1 MSTQID
7 IDTAWILKQL
17 KMGEQAVANFK
28 AEATSIQHTMDKLN
42 KQVSPD
48 FMTRY
53 IEVKE
58 GLVTEIKA
66 DQFTKLKQAFVDSQL
81 AVSSFIETDAKLGGK
96 G

>member
-17 KMGEQAVANFK
+17 KVGEQAVADFK
-28 AEATSIQHTMDKLN
+28 AEATTIQHTLDKLN
-42 KQVSPD
+42 KQVSPN

-58 GLVTEIKA
+58 SLVQEIRA
-66 DQFTKLKQAFVDSQL
+66 DQFTKLKQSLVDSQA
-81 AVSSFIETDAKLGGK
+81 AVRAFIETDAKLGGK

>member
-17 KMGEQAVANFK
+17 KMGEQAVADFK

-42 KQVSPD
+42 KQVSPN
-48 FMTRY
+48 FMKRY

-81 AVSSFIETDAKLGGK
+81 AVSAFIETDAKLGGK

>member
-1 MSTQID
+1 MSTPID
-7 IDTAWILKQL
+7 IDTAWVLKQL
-17 KMGEQAVANFK
+17 KMGEQAALDFK
-28 AEATSIQHTMDKLN
+28 AEATRIQHTMDTLN
-42 KQVSPD
+42 KQVTPD

-66 DQFTKLKQAFVDSQL
+66 DQFTKLKQAFVDSQT
-81 AVSSFIETDAKLGGK
+81 AVREFIETDAKLGGK

>member
-1 MSTQID
+1 MATQID
-7 IDTAWILKQL
+7 IDTTWVLKQL
-17 KMGEQAVANFK
+17 KKGEQAAVDFK
-28 AEATSIQHTMDKLN
+28 AEATKIEHTMDKLN

-81 AVSSFIETDAKLGGK
+81 AVNAFIETDAKLGGK

>member
-7 IDTAWILKQL
+7 IDTAWVLKQL
-17 KMGEQAVANFK
+17 KKGEQAVSDFK
-28 AEATSIQHTMDKLN
+28 AEATKIQHTMDKLN
-42 KQVSPD
+42 KQVSPA

-53 IEVKE
+53 MEVKE

-66 DQFTKLKQAFVDSQL
+66 DQFTKLNQSFVDSQL
-81 AVSSFIETDAKLGGK
+81 AVHAFIETDAKLGGE

>member
-7 IDTAWILKQL
+7 IDTAWVLKQL
-17 KMGEQAVANFK
+17 KKGEQAVSDFK
-28 AEATSIQHTMDKLN
+28 AEATKIQHTMDRLN

-81 AVSSFIETDAKLGGK
+81 AVHAFIETDAKLGGE

>member
-1 MSTQID
+1 MPTQID
-7 IDTAWILKQL
+7 IDTSWILKQL
-17 KMGEQAVANFK
+17 KTGEQAVSEFK
-28 AEATSIQHTMDKLN
+28 AEATEIQHTMDKLN

-58 GLVTEIKA
+58 GLVTEIRA
-66 DQFTKLKQAFVDSQL
+66 DQFTKLKQSFLDCQTAMR
-81 AVSSFIETDAKLGGK
+81 AFIETDAKLGGK

>member
-7 IDTAWILKQL
+7 IDTAWVLKQL
-17 KMGEQAVANFK
+17 KRGEQAVADFK
-28 AEATSIQHTMDKLN
+28 AEATKIEHTMDKLN
-42 KQVSPD
+42 KQVSLD

-81 AVSSFIETDAKLGGK
+81 AVNAFIETDAKLGGK

>member
-1 MSTQID
+1 MATQID
-7 IDTAWILKQL
+7 IDTVWVLKQL
-17 KMGEQAVANFK
+17 KKGEQAVADFK
-28 AEATSIQHTMDKLN
+28 AEATKIEHTMDKLN

-58 GLVTEIKA
+58 GLASEIRA

-81 AVSSFIETDAKLGGK
+81 AVQAFIETDAKLGGK

>member
-17 KMGEQAVANFK
+17 KMGEQAALDFK
-28 AEATSIQHTMDKLN
+28 AEATRIQHTMDTLN

-58 GLVTEIKA
+58 GLVTEIEA
-66 DQFTKLKQAFVDSQL
+66 DQFTKLKQAFVDSQT
-81 AVSSFIETDAKLGGK
+81 AVRAFIETDAKLGGK

>member
-17 KMGEQAVANFK
+17 KMGEQAVSDFK
-28 AEATSIQHTMDKLN
+28 DEATSIQHTMDKLN

-81 AVSSFIETDAKLGGK
+81 AVSAFIETDAKLGGK